1 MAKEILFSTEALK
14 RGVDKLADA
23 VKITLGPK
31 GRTVVI
37 EKSYGAPVAT
47 KDGVTVAKAVSLKDP
62 AENIGAQ
69 MLKEAAVKAGDIAG
83 DGTTTATVLA
93 QKMFAEGYK
102 MTAAGSNPM
111 DIRRGIDIAVA
122 AVVADIE
129 KHARPV
135 KDNSEIAQVATIS
148 ANGDSDIGQKI
159 ANAMERV
166 GKEGVITVEEAKGL
180 DTEIEV
186 VEGMQF
192 DHGFMS
198 TYFVTNAEKMLCE
211 LEGAQIL
218 VSEKKIT
225 GLQALL
231 PILEPIAQSGKP
243 LLIIADDVESE
254 ALATLVLNRLR
265 GGLKVCA
272 VKAPGFGDRRKEM
285 LKDIAILTGATVISD
300 DMGMTFENLTP
311 AVLGSAK
318 KVVVSK
324 DTTLIVDGA
333 GKSAAIKSRAEEIRK
348 TLETVTSDY
357 DREKLSERLARLV
370 GGVAVIKVGGMT
382 EVEVKEKKDRVDD
395 ALAATRAAV
404 AEGIVPGGGVALARA
419 RAVLGGKFTDGL
431 NTDQIAGVNILFNAI
446 TAPMIQIAENAGI
459 NGEVVVSKVL
469 GLDDVVKA
477 VEKISGQSHKGDT
490 YNDGYNAQSG
500 EYGDMFK
507 MGIIDP
513 AKVVKTALLAAA
525 STAGVMLTTGAVMH
539 EIPEDKPAAPAMG
552 GMPGMM

>member
-1 MAKEILFSTEALK
+1 MAKDIVFDTDKLAV
-14 RGVDKLADA
+14 GVDKLANA
-23 VKITLGPK
+23 VKITMGPK

-62 AENIGAQ
+62 QENIGARMVQ
-69 MLKEAAVKAGDIAG
+69 EVAKKAGDDAG

-93 QKMFAEGYK
+93 QKLIREGRRVI
-102 MTAAGSNPM
+102 AAGMNPM
-111 DIRRGIDIAVA
+111 DVKRGIDLATA
-122 AVVADIE
+122 AVIADIDA
-129 KHARPV
+129 HSRPV
-135 KDNSEIAQVATIS
+135 KDSAEIAQVATIS
-148 ANGDSDIGQKI
+148 ANGDADIGEKI

-180 DTEIEV
+180 DTEIDV

-192 DHGFMS
+192 DQGFMS
-198 TYFVTNAEKMLCE
+198 PYFVTNSEKMLAE
-211 LEGAQIL
+211 LDGAQVL

-231 PILEPIAQSGKP
+231 PILEPVAQSGKP
-243 LLIIADDVESE
+243 LLIIAEDVESE

-285 LKDIAILTGATVISD
+285 LKDIAVLTGATVVSD
-300 DMGMTFENLTP
+300 DMGMTFENITP
-311 AVLGSAK
+311 AVLGMVK

-324 DTTLIVDGA
+324 DSTLMAHGA
-333 GKSAAIKSRAEEIRK
+333 GDKSAIAARADEIR
-348 TLETVTSDY
+348 VAIANSTSEY
-357 DREKLSERLARLV
+357 DREKLTERLAKLV

-404 AEGIVPGGGVALARA
+404 ADGIVAGGGIALV
-419 RAVLGGKFTDGL
+419 RAVNALRDVRGA
-431 NTDQIAGVNILFNAI
+431 NSDQDVGVDIVRRAI
-446 TAPMIQIAENAGI
+446 VAPCAQIAENAGKS
-459 NGEVVVSKVL
+459 GEIVVGKVTESA
-469 GLDDVVKA
+469 D
-477 VEKISGQSHKGDT
+477 
-490 YNDGYNAQSG
+490 YNFGYNAQTD
-500 EYGDMFK
+500 EYVDM
-507 MGIIDP
+507 MAAGIIDP
-513 AKVVKTALLAAA
+513 AKVVKTAIAAAA
-525 STAGVMLTTGAVMH
+525 STAGVMLTTGAVMT
-539 EIPEDKPAAPAMG
+539 EIPEEKTSAPQMSG

>member
-1 MAKEILFSTEALK
+1 MAKDIVFDTDKLAS
-14 RGVDKLADA
+14 GVDKLANA
-23 VKITLGPK
+23 VKITMGPK

-62 AENIGAQ
+62 AENIGARMVQ
-69 MLKEAAVKAGDIAG
+69 EVAKRAGDDAG

-93 QKMFAEGYK
+93 QKLIREGRRVI
-102 MTAAGSNPM
+102 AAGMNPM
-111 DIRRGIDIAVA
+111 DVKRGIDMAVA
-122 AVVADIE
+122 AVVADID

-135 KDNSEIAQVATIS
+135 KDTSEIAQVATIS
-148 ANGDSDIGQKI
+148 ANSDADIGEKI
-159 ANAMERV
+159 ANAMSRV
-166 GKEGVITVEEAKGL
+166 GQEGVITVEEAKGL
-180 DTEIEV
+180 ETEIDV

-192 DHGFMS
+192 DQGFMS
-198 TYFVTNAEKMLCE
+198 PYFVTNSEKMLAE
-211 LEGAQIL
+211 LDGAQIL

-231 PILEPIAQSGKP
+231 PILEPVAQSGKP
-243 LLIIADDVESE
+243 LLIIAEDIESE

-285 LKDIAILTGATVISD
+285 LKDIAIVCGATVVSD
-300 DMGMTFENLTP
+300 DMGMTFETITP

-324 DTTLIVDGA
+324 DSTLIAHGGGD
-333 GKSAAIKSRAEEIRK
+333 KTAIANRADEIR
-348 TLETVTSDY
+348 VSIAASNSDY
-357 DREKLSERLARLV
+357 DREKLSERLAKLV

-404 AEGIVPGGGVALARA
+404 AEGIVAGGGVALV
-419 RAVLGGKFTDGL
+419 RAVSALEKLTGTNPDQNVGIDIVRRAIVAPMA
-431 NTDQIAGVNILFNAI
+431 QIAD
-446 TAPMIQIAENAGI
+446 NAGVS
-459 NGEVVVSKVL
+459 GEIVVGKVMESA
-469 GLDDVVKA
+469 D
-477 VEKISGQSHKGDT
+477 
-490 YNDGYNAQSG
+490 YNFGYNAQTG
-500 EYGDMFK
+500 EYVDM
-507 MGIIDP
+507 MAAGIIDP
-513 AKVVKTALLAAA
+513 AKVVKTAILAAA
-525 STAGVMLTTGAVMH
+525 STAGVMLTTGAVMT
-539 EIPEDKPAAPAMG
+539 EIPEEKTSTPQMSG